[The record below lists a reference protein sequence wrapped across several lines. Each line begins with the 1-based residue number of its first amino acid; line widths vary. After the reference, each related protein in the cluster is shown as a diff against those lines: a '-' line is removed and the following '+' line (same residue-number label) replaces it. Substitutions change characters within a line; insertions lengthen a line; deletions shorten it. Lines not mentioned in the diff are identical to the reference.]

1 MKSNTNHKPLFK
13 VDGSNSL
20 RAFKRSHCY
29 EHQILNNTSQS
40 LKLNERWPMTQHMA
54 VQCRH
59 YTIYKVQLI
68 MANITII

>member
-13 VDGSNSL
+13 VDGPNSL

-29 EHQILNNTSQS
+29 EQ
-40 LKLNERWPMTQHMA
+40 LNERWPMTQHIA

-68 MANITII
+68 MANTTII